1 MPRPQEN
8 DWHGKLIDAS
18 GKPSLP
24 VKEETAVARAVSSP
38 SVLLSGLHPA
48 HNGISMEC
56 KYSAKIPLSHN
67 VHNHDRTIHHV
78 PSVIVYSSQ
87 DEQAA
92 HPSRAIRLST
102 QTEMHEGE
110 SSAKFF

>member
-8 DWHGKLIDAS
+8 DCHGKLIDAS